1 MQIESMAEANGLSIA
16 GYYAGAELYHENTID
31 KAPGMKL
38 ADKIAE
44 NFPQACCAV
53 IDNRHLSLD
62 QTKPAL
68 SVYKHSDNRW
78 SQGTFTL
85 ENSKITLEAVS
96 SLLKKGAMK
105 DIVDFD
111 NHLDNPENDWTNSS
125 LNHDLNQLLAMY

>member
-1 MQIESMAEANGLSIA
+1 MAESNGLVIA
-16 GYYAGAELYHENTID
+16 GYYAGAELYQDNSIERT
-31 KAPGMKL
+31 PGLKV

-44 NFPQACCAV
+44 NFAHACCAV
-53 IDNRHLSLD
+53 IDNRLLTLE

-68 SVYKHSDNRW
+68 IMYKHSENRW
-78 SQGTFTL
+78 NHGTFTL
-85 ENSKITLEAVS
+85 ENSKSTLEAVS

-111 NHLDNPENDWTNSS
+111 NHLDNPQNDWTNSS

>member
-1 MQIESMAEANGLSIA
+1 MAESNGLVIA
-16 GYYAGAELYHENTID
+16 GYYAGAELYQENSID
-31 KAPGMKL
+31 KTPGLKL

-44 NFPQACCAV
+44 HFSQACCAV
-53 IDNRHLSLD
+53 IDNRHISLD

-68 SVYKHSDNRW
+68 TMFKHSDNRW
-78 SQGTFTL
+78 NHGTFNL
-85 ENSKITLEAVS
+85 ENSKNTLEAVS